1 MIDYTTIQKIL
12 DTAEIQDVISDFI
25 SLKKRGVNYIG
36 LCPFHNEKTP
46 SFTVSPAKGIFKC
59 FGCGKGGNSVNFIME
74 HEQQSYPEALKFLAK
89 KYNIEI
95 VEKELTP
102 EDVKKQNEKDSLFIV
117 NTYAQKYFSD
127 ILHKHEQGRAIAL
140 SYFREREFRDDII
153 EKFGLG
159 YCLDEKD
166 AFTQSAQKNSY
177 KLDYLVKTGLTYKR
191 DNYTADRFRGRI
203 IFPIFGLS
211 GKVVAFG
218 GRTMKSDLKGAK
230 YVNSPESEIYHKS
243 YVLYGL
249 YQAKNE
255 IIKNNK
261 CYIVEG
267 YTDVISVYQSG
278 IKNIVASS
286 GTALS
291 VEQIRL
297 IKRFT
302 KNITIIFDGDEAGI
316 KASIRGID
324 LILEEGLNVKVI
336 SLPDGEDPDSYSKK
350 LGGEEFEKF
359 LKKNEKDFISFKI
372 HLLLEETKNDPV
384 KKSMLIRNIV
394 SSISVIPDTIT
405 RSVYIKEC
413 SKLMDVREQVLYSE
427 TNKTRRQN
435 YEKRSGYKTP
445 EYIKEEISQAPI
457 QEKVRKY
464 DFNVEEKEIIRL
476 MINYGDLDLFRNN
489 EDENEPAISVAQ
501 YIISELENDELV
513 FLNPEYNTIYQ
524 EIKEHIDKG
533 EYPDTKVFTN
543 HPDEKI
549 ALTAVDLLTTN
560 YILSKI
566 HVKGGAQV
574 RTEEKKLKEIV
585 PNIILVFKWKKV
597 LENLHDN
604 REKISGA
611 MVDDNTELTSILYKK
626 YNALLEI
633 QKTLAHELGKRT
645 IIK

>member
-1 MIDYTTIQKIL
+1 MIDYITVQKIL
-12 DTAEIQDVISDFI
+12 DSAEVQDVISDFI

-74 HEQQSYPEALKFLAK
+74 HEQLSYPEALKFLAK

-95 VEKELTP
+95 IEKELTQ
-102 EDVKKQNEKDSLFIV
+102 EEVQKQNEKDSLFIV
-117 NTYAQKYFSD
+117 NTFAQKYFSD
-127 ILHKHEQGRAIAL
+127 ILHKNEQGRVIGL
-140 SYFREREFRDDII
+140 SYFRERGFRDDII
-153 EKFGLG
+153 DKFGLG

-166 AFTQSAQKNSY
+166 AFTQAALKNSY

-203 IFPIFGLS
+203 IFPIYGLA

-230 YVNSPESEIYHKS
+230 YVNSPESDIYHKS
-243 YVLYGL
+243 HVLYGL
-249 YQAKNE
+249 FQAKSE
-255 IIKNNK
+255 IVKKDK
-261 CYIVEG
+261 CYLVEG

-278 IKNIVASS
+278 INNIVASS

-291 VEQIRL
+291 VEQLRL

-316 KASIRGID
+316 KASLRGID
-324 LILEEGLNVKVI
+324 LILEEGLNVKII
-336 SLPDGEDPDSYSKK
+336 SLPEGEDPDSYSKK

-359 LKKNEKDFISFKI
+359 IQENEKDFISFKI
-372 HLLLEETKNDPV
+372 QLLLEETKNDPV
-384 KKSMLIRNIV
+384 KKSSLIRNIV

-413 SKLMDVREQVLYSE
+413 SILMDVREQVLYSE
-427 TNKTRRQN
+427 INNTRRRN
-435 YEKRSGYKTP
+435 YEKKSGYKTP
-445 EYIKEEISQAPI
+445 EYIKEEKTQAPV
-457 QEKVRKY
+457 QEKVRKN
-464 DFNVEEKEIIRL
+464 DFKVEEKEIIRL
-476 MINYGDLDLFRNN
+476 LLNYGKTDLFKNDD
-489 EDENEPAISVAQ
+489 DENEPPVSVAH
-501 YIISELENDELV
+501 YIISELENDELE
-513 FLNPEYNTIYQ
+513 LLIPEYNTIYK
-524 EIKEHIDKG
+524 EIKDHIDKG
-533 EYPDTKVFTN
+533 EYPDTKTFTN
-543 HPDEKI
+543 HADKNI
-549 ALTAVDLLTTN
+549 SQTAVDLLSTN
-560 YILSKI
+560 YVLSKI
-566 HVKGGAQV
+566 HEKGGAQV
-574 RTEEKKLKEIV
+574 RSEEKKLKDIV

-604 REKISGA
+604 REKISRA
-611 MVDDNTELTSILYKK
+611 MVDDDNELTGILYKK

-633 QKTLAHELGKRT
+633 QKTLARELGKRT